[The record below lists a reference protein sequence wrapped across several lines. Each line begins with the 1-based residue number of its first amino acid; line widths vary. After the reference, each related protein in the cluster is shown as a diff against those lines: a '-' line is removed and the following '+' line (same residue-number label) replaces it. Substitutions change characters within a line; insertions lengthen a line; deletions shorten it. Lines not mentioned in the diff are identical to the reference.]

1 MQSFKQKEPS
11 DSDGSEDG
19 EEDRQELQTS
29 TAHSKGV
36 AKSREQRA
44 PLVSARR
51 RNANGLQQ
59 SAAVQAPQLTST
71 PPWHLFFRMSTY
83 I

>member
-11 DSDGSEDG
+11 DSDGSEDR

-44 PLVSARR
+44 PLVSAVR
-51 RNANGLQQ
+51 RNA